1 MICETATDPS
11 AFEILHRLVY
21 VAVEPHLLLFHLAKL
36 DQINAYYVLGT
47 RVATRDR
54 KTRKTESLS

>member
-21 VAVEPHLLLFHLAKL
+21 VAVEPHLFTFPFGKA
-36 DQINAYYVLGT
+36 
-47 RVATRDR
+47 
-54 KTRKTESLS
+54 